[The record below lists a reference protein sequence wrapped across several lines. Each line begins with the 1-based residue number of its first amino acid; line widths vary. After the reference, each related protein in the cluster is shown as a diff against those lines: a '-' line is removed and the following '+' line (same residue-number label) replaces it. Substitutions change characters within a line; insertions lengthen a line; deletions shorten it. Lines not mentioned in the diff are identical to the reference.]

1 MVGLDTSWRYIR
13 VDLTMT
19 MNPINLS
26 SDESLWQSCVDDD
39 QRAFDLLFTRYFQG
53 LCQYA
58 GKYNLSSSMVEE
70 VVADVFVNLWLKR
83 KELKIQHIRPY
94 LFQSTRNTAL
104 NFIKKSYQPHFP
116 IEDLSE
122 EISDK
127 QWDADLEI
135 SYSET
140 EKELNK
146 LVDQLPDQQ
155 RDVFRM
161 RRIHGY
167 SLEEI
172 SDILNISSKTVSN
185 HLTQA
190 SKFINSH
197 IRDISYLLIMLVN
210 I

>member
-1 MVGLDTSWRYIR
+1 
-13 VDLTMT
+13 MT
-19 MNPINLS
+19 MNPINLT

-39 QRAFDLLFTRYFQG
+39 QRAFDLLFTRYFHG

-83 KELKIQHIRPY
+83 KELKIQHIKPY

-116 IEDLSE
+116 IDDLSE
-122 EISDK
+122 ELSDK

-197 IRDISYLLIMLVN
+197 IRDISYLLIILVN

>member
-1 MVGLDTSWRYIR
+1 
-13 VDLTMT
+13 MT
-19 MNPINLS
+19 MNPINQP
-26 SDESLWQSCVDDD
+26 SDETLWKQSVADD

-53 LCQYA
+53 LFQYA
-58 GKYNLSSSMVEE
+58 GKYNLTTSMVEE

-83 KELKIQHIRPY
+83 KELQIHQIKPY
-94 LFQSTRNTAL
+94 LFQSARNTAL

-116 IEDLSE
+116 IDDLNE
-122 EISDK
+122 EFSDK
-127 QWDADLEI
+127 QWDADVEI
-135 SYSET
+135 LFSET
-140 EKELNK
+140 QKELNK

-161 RRIHGY
+161 RRVHGY

-190 SKFINSH
+190 TKFINSQV
-197 IRDISYLLIMLVN
+197 RNISYLLILLLN